1 MTLIGLPT
9 ILITIISLILAEA
22 SKSGEIEERL
32 RSKGITIKAQQG
44 GCEIA
49 QDKPLEA
56 MSFFVRFTKAGRVY
70 HTRLYDTDHKGIY
83 EFWTT
88 PHRPEF
94 HAHIRSRPDSEDLIC
109 ETTNNHDYDEMNEDG
124 LLPLSHISQGTKE
137 VLQTYS
143 RGLTKMDLEGC
154 LYVVDAILNDPPA
167 LYEDYKGSS
176 EWILKFHRGA
186 RTWMEDKVKDILKRK
201 TSKLIP
207 EAAGVCVGAVYCLA
221 LSLFLP
227 FHMMCSPQGVPVDEA
242 ELMSQ
247 RKASLFMGSLLSIN
261 AMCFLGFA
269 DNVLDLPW
277 RIKLIIPTVATLPL
291 LLVYYS
297 SIGNTWVL
305 LPDIIRPYIPGG
317 HGAIDIGVLYY
328 IFLSLLS
335 VFCTNAINIL
345 AGINGLE
352 IGQSMI
358 LAISLILNDLLQLYR
373 HADQASTWP
382 PYESHL
388 MSLYLLLPFV
398 GASLP
403 LMVANMYP
411 ATAFV
416 GDTYCYLAGMTLAAS
431 GILGQCSK
439 TTLLFFGPQIFNF
452 LYSVPQLF
460 KLIPCP
466 RHRLPHYTPKT
477 DLLSV
482 SYTPWFNPSKDLN
495 FLGRL
500 CLSVIQWLHL
510 AKVETNSD
518 NNEVRVQNLTL
529 INLVLW
535 LKGDT
540 HEDTLNKILL
550 LIQCMW
556 SLCAFYIRY
565 GLAGFVYNVVD

>member
-1 MTLIGLPT
+1 MALVLCAAVPASDILCGTEMMASIVLAALACVVTNKTL
-9 ILITIISLILAEA
+9 
-22 SKSGEIEERL
+22 
-32 RSKGITIKAQQG
+32 
-44 GCEIA
+44 
-49 QDKPLEA
+49 
-56 MSFFVRFTKAGRVY
+56 
-70 HTRLYDTDHKGIY
+70 
-83 EFWTT
+83 
-88 PHRPEF
+88 
-94 HAHIRSRPDSEDLIC
+94 
-109 ETTNNHDYDEMNEDG
+109 
-124 LLPLSHISQGTKE
+124 
-137 VLQTYS
+137 
-143 RGLTKMDLEGC
+143 
-154 LYVVDAILNDPPA
+154 PPA
-167 LYEDYKGSS
+167 LASLRRAGICGKDLNKKGHP
-176 EWILKFHRGA
+176 E
-186 RTWMEDKVKDILKRK
+186 
-201 TSKLIP
+201 IP

-227 FHMMCSPQGVPVDEA
+227 FHMMCSTSRGIPMDEA

-277 RIKLIIPTVATLPL
+277 RVKLIIPTVATLPL

-305 LPDIIRPYIPGG
+305 LPDFMHPYLPDG

-328 IFLSLLS
+328 VFLSLLS

-352 IGQSMI
+352 IGQSMV
-358 LAISLILNDLLQLYR
+358 LAVSLILNDLLQLYR
-373 HADQASTWP
+373 HAQQAATWP

-398 GASLP
+398 GASFP

-411 ATAFV
+411 AVAFV

-452 LYSVPQLF
+452 LYSAPQLF

-466 RHRLPHYTPKT
+466 RHRLPQYEPKT
-477 DLLSV
+477 DRLSV
-482 SYTPWFNPSKDLN
+482 SYTPWFNPVEELRP
-495 FLGRL
+495 LGQL
-500 CLSVIQWLHL
+500 ALMVIQSCHL
-510 AKVETNSD
+510 ARVECD
-518 NNEVRVQNLTL
+518 EAGRVRVQNLTL

-540 HEDTLNKILL
+540 NEKKLNKILL
-550 LIQCMW
+550 
-556 SLCAFYIRY
+556 
-565 GLAGFVYNVVD
+565 G